1 MYFPLFELRNV
12 FDGYLFKGNLVQV
25 ESRKCIIM
33 TIINVIKCFARIF
46 GLCTKNIKICP
57 KICSNSVFCF
67 LRKMFLVE
75 DTEH

>member
-1 MYFPLFELRNV
+1 
-12 FDGYLFKGNLVQV
+12 
-25 ESRKCIIM
+25 M

-46 GLCTKNIKICP
+46 GLCTKKYKNLS

-67 LRKMFLVE
+67 LRKIFLVE